1 MKTITLDKEIK
12 LVAKEFIQGIR
23 ESLTTKEI
31 KEVIKKNE
39 TPEYKGCCAT
49 HDYLDAKMV
58 MEKALEKAGVKS
70 FTEEVP
76 ETEAWDE
83 SIGIVNRAWDLAKE
97 VKFNGMKIDA

>member
-1 MKTITLDKEIK
+1 MKTTHDKDIK

-31 KEVIKKNE
+31 KEVIEKND
-39 TPEYKGCCAT
+39 TAEYKGCCAT
-49 HDYLDAKMV
+49 HDYLDSNMV

-97 VKFNGMKIDA
+97 VKFNGRKIDI